1 MCMGIPTR
9 IIEITDPVNGQ
20 ALVELSGVR
29 REVNIALLLAECPA
43 QSLIGQWAII
53 HAGFAIS
60 LVDEDEANA
69 VLALMAELEAS
80 Q

>member
-1 MCMGIPTR
+1 M
-9 IIEITDPVNGQ
+9 
-20 ALVELSGVR
+20 ELSGVR

-60 LVDEDEANA
+60 LVDEDEAS
-69 VLALMAELEAS
+69 VMLALMAELEAS